1 MKQVLS
7 YGGKT
12 ADRDVQP
19 VGNCN
24 VWDMRFLMID
34 WQGNLSPCNLDT
46 NMDLKFGNV
55 LDDSLESLYHGPVA
69 ERLRGLTGCGK
80 SITPCQTCKDG
91 NNWAANE
98 VYGNP
103 RFTA

>member
-1 MKQVLS
+1 
-7 YGGKT
+7 
-12 ADRDVQP
+12 
-19 VGNCN
+19 
-24 VWDMRFLMID
+24 
-34 WQGNLSPCNLDT
+34 
-46 NMDLKFGNV
+46 MDLKFGNV

-103 RFTA
+103 RFTACPA